1 MRFNLHALI
10 FLFLCTA
17 GFPAHAGSLLE
28 LNELGGKCI
37 ETDGSLMCGE
47 GEPALHIIN
56 GTQSPDKAA
65 FAIGWR
71 APERKDWPY
80 AELYL
85 VRLSN
90 GKAVQPLKAKVEWT
104 SKTQLANHQ
113 SVFASWM
120 GNESDNGGGFV
131 VGINGKW
138 DAQSLEVYQW
148 AGDDA
153 LTFEGEVLPTVGE
166 ALYNKLFED
175 NPDVDL
181 SGYVLA
187 TTQAPLIGP
196 TEHKKST
203 KPFTAIF
210 TAIFQEPKAST
221 PIYEYE
227 VEVMLEGY
235 KSWTRPVMTSIR
247 PLETN

>member
-1 MRFNLHALI
+1 MALNHLTKPNLPLV
-10 FLFLCTA
+10 
-17 GFPAHAGSLLE
+17 G
-28 LNELGGKCI
+28 
-37 ETDGSLMCGE
+37 
-47 GEPALHIIN
+47 
-56 GTQSPDKAA
+56 
-65 FAIGWR
+65 
-71 APERKDWPY
+71 APEREDWPF

-90 GKAVQPLKAKVEWT
+90 GKAVQPLKAKVEWA

-120 GNESDNGGGFV
+120 GNESGSGGGFV

-138 DAQSLEVYQW
+138 DAQNLEMYQW
-148 AGDDA
+148 AGDGV
-153 LTFEGEVLPTVGE
+153 LTFEGEVLPAVGE

-196 TEHKKST
+196 TEHKQST
-203 KPFTAIF
+203 KPFTVIF

-221 PIYEYE
+221 PIFEYE
-227 VEVMLEGY
+227 VEVKLEGY
-235 KSWTRPVMTSIR
+235 KSWSQAVMTSIK